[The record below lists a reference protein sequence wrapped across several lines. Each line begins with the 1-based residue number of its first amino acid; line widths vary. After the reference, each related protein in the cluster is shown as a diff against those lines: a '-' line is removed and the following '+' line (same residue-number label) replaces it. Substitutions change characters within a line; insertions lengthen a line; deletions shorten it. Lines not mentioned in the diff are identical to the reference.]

1 MIYVPKTLGSK
12 TGYDF
17 LKTVSLIAFF
27 HHNRIISSLAF
38 LFYWFLKLF
47 MLENVAF
54 CWKVVYS
61 MSVKGVI
68 P

>member
-1 MIYVPKTLGSK
+1 MRSPLRIGFHVI
-12 TGYDF
+12 YDF
-17 LKTVSLIAFF
+17 LKTVSLHSVF

-54 CWKVVYS
+54 CWKFVYS
-61 MSVKGVI
+61 MSVRGVI